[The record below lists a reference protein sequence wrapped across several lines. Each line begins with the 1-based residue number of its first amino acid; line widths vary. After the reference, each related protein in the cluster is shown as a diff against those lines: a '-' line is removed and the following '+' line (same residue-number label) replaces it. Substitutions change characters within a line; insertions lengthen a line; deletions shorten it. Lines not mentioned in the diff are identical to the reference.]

1 MSLTN
6 VGNVDQFW
14 IMLRF
19 PKLVIVYS
27 ALRESQFKR
36 ELMAWINPG
45 MDSLRTSMELSGKN

>member
-6 VGNVDQFW
+6 VRNVDQFW

-19 PKLVIVYS
+19 LKLVIVYS

-36 ELMAWINPG
+36 ELMAWINPR